1 MTFSC
6 KFKLNKSLIASNN
19 YKGCAYSLIDWGEA
33 PTDEKAGS
41 VSVCL
46 STFVMCNRDKCGRK

>member
-1 MTFSC
+1 MRL
-6 KFKLNKSLIASNN
+6 KILIVSNN
-19 YKGCAYSLIDWGEA
+19 YKGCGYSLINWGEA

-46 STFVMCNRDKCGRK
+46 SMFVMCNWDKCGRKYK